1 MMQKIMTS
9 PPSEALA
16 ELPLAPDTRSRILAA
31 AQRLFRQRGYHA
43 TGLADIL
50 QLAGAP
56 KGSMYHHFPG
66 GKEAIGVCVI
76 ENIAAGLLGLLAASR
91 ARSIEAVVLQ
101 VGAKM
106 ATVME
111 KTQYEL
117 CTLFAAFAAER
128 KTSPLLGE
136 AVARAYDELTSAIEL
151 RLRSEGHALR
161 TAKDTALTVTALL
174 EGGSML
180 SQAQQSTAAFRLSVK
195 QAALLC
201 RVYGVGQS
209 RRTEKPAGHR

>member
-1 MMQKIMTS
+1 M
-9 PPSEALA
+9 
-16 ELPLAPDTRSRILAA
+16 A

-76 ENIAAGLLGLLAASR
+76 ENITAGLLGLFAASR
-91 ARSIEAVVLQ
+91 ARSTENVVLQ
-101 VGAKM
+101 VGAQM

-111 KTQYEL
+111 KTSYEL
-117 CTLFAAFAAER
+117 CILFAAFAAER
-128 KTSPLLGE
+128 KTSPLLGD
-136 AVARAYDELTSAIEL
+136 AVARAYDQLTSAIEQ
-151 RLRSEGHALR
+151 RLRSEGHAPR
-161 TAKDTALTVTALL
+161 AAKDTALTVTALL

-180 SQAQQSTAAFRLSVK
+180 SQAQQSTLAFRLSVK
-195 QAALLC
+195 QAARLC
-201 RVYGVGQS
+201 RAAA
-209 RRTEKPAGHR
+209 RD

>member
-1 MMQKIMTS
+1 MTTPPPARSVQPAPPQQS
-9 PPSEALA
+9 PAT
-16 ELPLAPDTRSRILAA
+16 DTPSRILAA

-76 ENIAAGLLGLLAASR
+76 ENITAGLLGLLAASR
-91 ARSIEAVVLQ
+91 ARSTEAVVLQ
-101 VGAKM
+101 VGAQM

-111 KTQYEL
+111 KTSYEL

-128 KTSPLLGE
+128 KTSPLLGD
-136 AVARAYDELTSAIEL
+136 AVARAYDQLTSAIEQ
-151 RLRSEGHALR
+151 RLRSEGHAPR
-161 TAKDTALTVTALL
+161 AAKDTALTVTALL

-180 SQAQQSTAAFRLSVK
+180 SQAQQSTTAFRLSVK

-201 RVYGVGQS
+201 R
-209 RRTEKPAGHR
+209 AAD

>member
-1 MMQKIMTS
+1 MMALVSAPLREPQ
-9 PPSEALA
+9 PP
-16 ELPLAPDTRSRILAA
+16 APDTRSRILTA

-76 ENIAAGLLGLLAASR
+76 ESITAGLLGLLAASR
-91 ARSIEAVVLQ
+91 ARSTEALVRQ
-101 VGAKM
+101 VGAQM

-111 KTQYEL
+111 KTSYEL

-128 KTSPLLGE
+128 KTSPLLGD
-136 AVARAYDELTSAIEL
+136 AVARAYEALASAIEQ
-151 RLRSEGHALR
+151 RLRSEGHAPR
-161 TAKDTALTVTALL
+161 AAKDTALTVTVLL

-180 SQAQQSTAAFRLSVK
+180 SQAQQSTAAFQLSVK
-195 QAALLC
+195 HAALLC
-201 RVYGVGQS
+201 R
-209 RRTEKPAGHR
+209 AAN

>member
-1 MMQKIMTS
+1 MMALVSAPLREPQ
-9 PPSEALA
+9 PP
-16 ELPLAPDTRSRILAA
+16 APNTRSRILTA

-76 ENIAAGLLGLLAASR
+76 ESITAGLLGLLAASR
-91 ARSIEAVVLQ
+91 ARSAEALVRQ
-101 VGAKM
+101 VGAQM

-111 KTQYEL
+111 KTSYEL

-128 KTSPLLGE
+128 KTSPLLGD
-136 AVARAYDELTSAIEL
+136 AVARAYEALASAIEQ
-151 RLRSEGHALR
+151 RLRSEGHAPR
-161 TAKDTALTVTALL
+161 AAKDTALTVTVLL
-174 EGGSML
+174 EGGSLL
-180 SQAQQSTAAFRLSVK
+180 SQAQQSTAAFQLSVK

-201 RVYGVGQS
+201 R
-209 RRTEKPAGHR
+209 AAN

>member
-1 MMQKIMTS
+1 MMALVSAPLREPQ
-9 PPSEALA
+9 PP
-16 ELPLAPDTRSRILAA
+16 APNTRSRILTA

-76 ENIAAGLLGLLAASR
+76 ESITAGLLGLLAASR
-91 ARSIEAVVLQ
+91 VRSAEALVRQ
-101 VGAKM
+101 VGAQM

-111 KTQYEL
+111 KTSYEL

-128 KTSPLLGE
+128 KTSPLLGD
-136 AVARAYDELTSAIEL
+136 AVARAYEALASAIEQ
-151 RLRSEGHALR
+151 RLRSEGHAPR
-161 TAKDTALTVTALL
+161 AAKDTALTVTVLL
-174 EGGSML
+174 EGGSLL
-180 SQAQQSTAAFRLSVK
+180 SQAQQSTAAFQLSVK

-201 RVYGVGQS
+201 R
-209 RRTEKPAGHR
+209 AAN

>member
-1 MMQKIMTS
+1 MTS
-9 PPSEALA
+9 SPTLTPS
-16 ELPLAPDTRSRILAA
+16 PLAPDTRSRILTA

-50 QLAGAP
+50 QLAEAP

-76 ENIAAGLLGLLAASR
+76 ENITAGLVGLLAASR
-91 ARSIEAVVLQ
+91 ARSTEAMVLQ
-101 VGAKM
+101 VGAQM
-106 ATVME
+106 AKVME

-128 KTSPLLGE
+128 KTSPQLGE
-136 AVARAYDELTSAIEL
+136 AVARAYDALTAAIEQ
-151 RLRSEGHALR
+151 RLRGEGRAPR
-161 TAKDTALTVTALL
+161 AAKDTALTVTALL

-180 SQAQQSTAAFRLSVK
+180 AQAQQSTAAFRLSVK
-195 QAALLC
+195 QAARLC
-201 RVYGVGQS
+201 R
-209 RRTEKPAGHR
+209 AAA

>member
-1 MMQKIMTS
+1 MTS
-9 PPSEALA
+9 SPTLTP
-16 ELPLAPDTRSRILAA
+16 LPLAPDTRSRILTA

-76 ENIAAGLLGLLAASR
+76 ENITAGLVGLLAASR
-91 ARSIEAVVLQ
+91 ARSTEAMVLQ
-101 VGAKM
+101 VGAQM
-106 ATVME
+106 AKVME

-128 KTSPLLGE
+128 KTSPQLGE
-136 AVARAYDELTSAIEL
+136 AVARAYDALTAAIEQ
-151 RLRSEGHALR
+151 RLRGEGRAPR
-161 TAKDTALTVTALL
+161 AAKDTALTVTALL

-180 SQAQQSTAAFRLSVK
+180 AQAQQSTAAFRLSVK
-195 QAALLC
+195 QAARLC
-201 RVYGVGQS
+201 R
-209 RRTEKPAGHR
+209 AAA

>member
-1 MMQKIMTS
+1 MTTS
-9 PPSEALA
+9 PSARPAQ
-16 ELPLAPDTRSRILAA
+16 PQQAPVSDTRSRILTA

-76 ENIAAGLLGLLAASR
+76 ENITAGLLGLLAASR
-91 ARSIEAVVLQ
+91 ARSTEAMVLQ
-101 VGAKM
+101 VGAQM

-128 KTSPLLGE
+128 KTSPLLGD
-136 AVARAYDELTSAIEL
+136 AVARAYDALTSAIEQ
-151 RLRSEGHALR
+151 RLRGEGHAPR
-161 TAKDTALTVTALL
+161 AAKDTALTVTALL

-201 RVYGVGQS
+201 R
-209 RRTEKPAGHR
+209 A

>member
-1 MMQKIMTS
+1 MTTS
-9 PPSEALA
+9 PPQQQ
-16 ELPLAPDTRSRILAA
+16 PAPDTRSRILAA

-76 ENIAAGLLGLLAASR
+76 ENITQGLLGLLAASR
-91 ARSIEAVVLQ
+91 ARSTEAMVLQ
-101 VGAKM
+101 VGAQM

-128 KTSPLLGE
+128 KTSPLLGD

-151 RLRSEGHALR
+151 QLRSDGHAPR
-161 TAKDTALTVTALL
+161 AAKDTALTVTALL

-180 SQAQQSTAAFRLSVK
+180 SQAQQNTVAFQLSVK

-201 RVYGVGQS
+201 RATV
-209 RRTEKPAGHR
+209 

>member
-1 MMQKIMTS
+1 MTTS
-9 PPSEALA
+9 PPQQQ
-16 ELPLAPDTRSRILAA
+16 PAPDTRSRILAA

-76 ENIAAGLLGLLAASR
+76 ENITQGLLGLLAASR
-91 ARSIEAVVLQ
+91 ARSTEAMVLQ
-101 VGAKM
+101 VGAQM

-128 KTSPLLGE
+128 KTSPLLGD

-151 RLRSEGHALR
+151 QLRSDGHAPR
-161 TAKDTALTVTALL
+161 AAKDTALTVTALL

-180 SQAQQSTAAFRLSVK
+180 SQAQQNTVAFRLSVK

-201 RVYGVGQS
+201 RATV
-209 RRTEKPAGHR
+209 

>member
-1 MMQKIMTS
+1 MTIPVS
-9 PPSEALA
+9 APLA
-16 ELPLAPDTRSRILAA
+16 QSQAPAPDTRSRILTA

-76 ENIAAGLLGLLAASR
+76 ESITAGLLGLLAASR
-91 ARSIEAVVLQ
+91 ARSTEALVRQ
-101 VGAKM
+101 VGAQM

-111 KTQYEL
+111 KTSYEL

-128 KTSPLLGE
+128 KTSPLLGD
-136 AVARAYDELTSAIEL
+136 AVARAYEALASAIEQ
-151 RLRSEGHALR
+151 RLRSEGHAPR
-161 TAKDTALTVTALL
+161 AAKDTALTVTVLL

-180 SQAQQSTAAFRLSVK
+180 SQAQQSTAAFQLSVK
-195 QAALLC
+195 HAALLC
-201 RVYGVGQS
+201 R
-209 RRTEKPAGHR
+209 AAN

>member
-1 MMQKIMTS
+1 MTTPPPARSVQPAPPQQS
-9 PPSEALA
+9 PAT
-16 ELPLAPDTRSRILAA
+16 DTPSRILAA

-66 GKEAIGVCVI
+66 GKEAIGVRVI
-76 ENIAAGLLGLLAASR
+76 ENITAGLLGLLAASR
-91 ARSIEAVVLQ
+91 ARSTEAMVLQ
-101 VGAKM
+101 VGAQM

-136 AVARAYDELTSAIEL
+136 SVARAYDALTAAIEQ
-151 RLRSEGHALR
+151 RLRSDGYAPR
-161 TAKDTALTVTALL
+161 AARDAALTVTALL

-180 SQAQQSTAAFRLSVK
+180 SQAQQSTVAFRLSVK

-201 RVYGVGQS
+201 RPG
-209 RRTEKPAGHR
+209 A

>member
-1 MMQKIMTS
+1 MTTLAVAPLRQPQ
-9 PPSEALA
+9 PP
-16 ELPLAPDTRSRILAA
+16 APDTRSRILTA

-66 GKEAIGVCVI
+66 GKEVIGVCVI
-76 ENIAAGLLGLLAASR
+76 ENITQGLLGLLAASR
-91 ARSIEAVVLQ
+91 ARSTEALVRQ
-101 VGAKM
+101 VGAQM

-111 KTQYEL
+111 KTSYEL

-128 KTSPLLGE
+128 KTSPLLGD
-136 AVARAYDELTSAIEL
+136 AVARAYEALALAIEQ
-151 RLRSEGHALR
+151 RLRGEGHAPR
-161 TAKDTALTVTALL
+161 AAKDTALTVTALL

-180 SQAQQSTAAFRLSVK
+180 SQAQQSTAAFQLSVK

-201 RVYGVGQS
+201 R
-209 RRTEKPAGHR
+209 AAN

>member
-1 MMQKIMTS
+1 MMALVSAPLREPQ
-9 PPSEALA
+9 PP
-16 ELPLAPDTRSRILAA
+16 APDTRSRILTA

-76 ENIAAGLLGLLAASR
+76 ESITAGLLGLLAASR
-91 ARSIEAVVLQ
+91 ARSAEALVRQ
-101 VGAKM
+101 VGAQM

-111 KTQYEL
+111 KTSYEL

-128 KTSPLLGE
+128 KTSPLLGD
-136 AVARAYDELTSAIEL
+136 AVARAYEALASAIEQ
-151 RLRSEGHALR
+151 RLRSEGHAPR
-161 TAKDTALTVTALL
+161 AAKDTALTVTVLL
-174 EGGSML
+174 EGGSLL
-180 SQAQQSTAAFRLSVK
+180 SQAQQSTAAFQLSVK

-201 RVYGVGQS
+201 R
-209 RRTEKPAGHR
+209 AAN

>member
-1 MMQKIMTS
+1 MTAS
-9 PPSEALA
+9 PT
-16 ELPLAPDTRSRILAA
+16 LPDPAADTRSRVLSA

-76 ENIAAGLLGLLAASR
+76 ENITTGLLGLLAASR
-91 ARSIEAVVLQ
+91 ARSTEAMVLQ
-101 VGAKM
+101 VGAQM

-117 CTLFAAFAAER
+117 CTLFAAFVAER
-128 KTSPLLGE
+128 KTSPLLGQ
-136 AVARAYDELTSAIEL
+136 AVASAYDELTSAIEQ
-151 RLRSEGHALR
+151 RLKKEGHAPR
-161 TAKDTALTVTALL
+161 AAKDTALTVTALL

-180 SQAQQSTAAFRLSVK
+180 AQAQQKSTAFRLSVK

-201 RVYGVGQS
+201 RPNS
-209 RRTEKPAGHR
+209 